1 MENPP
6 FEDAFP
12 IENGDF
18 PISCR
23 FHGCIALAGKTAGP
37 WSFKTG
43 GPKLPTSLATFG
55 TSRCTESLG
64 QDADGR
70 PFEVSWQSSRVEGE
84 PKGILETV
92 GTKRKFYIM
101 VRYNTHIMMKIKRKC
116 I

>member
-1 MENPP
+1 MFVFTGVLPWQE
-6 FEDAFP
+6 
-12 IENGDF
+12 
-18 PISCR
+18 
-23 FHGCIALAGKTAGP
+23 KTAGP

-92 GTKRKFYIM
+92 GTKKK
-101 VRYNTHIMMKIKRKC
+101 VLYNGTI
-116 I
+116 